1 MANDKEDDNL
11 IGKSIKFEEFPS
23 EIMLEI
29 FSFLEIVDLIKCSQ
43 TSKRIR
49 FICYDK
55 SLWQRINLSEKR
67 VQTDF
72 LQKAI
77 HLDCKCLNLN
87 EAKIIGTL
95 RLQNKSQLT
104 YLDLSGCTAE
114 SQSVFEELLKSC
126 HSLQTLSITQ
136 DINLDVMFQL
146 TAQNGKMLEI
156 LYFLCGSR
164 SRFQL
169 FYIEYIKENCSE
181 LKELHFWN
189 GVNLFESDGNICYHC
204 GINDDAFDYLANNI
218 SPEIEKLSFGY
229 GGFDDQHVKTLVSRC
244 TKLKE
249 LRLMANTNIINDSVT
264 HIINHLKPTLEK
276 LVLVEWRSNRNDF
289 RKLYQLKS
297 MPKLKKLDFTF
308 TTQDKSVI
316 SDLRNQLPDVSV
328 NGYPPMS
335 KLVKPEICCTKF
347 SLT

>member
-1 MANDKEDDNL
+1 MANDKEYDNL

-49 FICYDK
+49 IICYDK
-55 SLWQRINLSEKR
+55 SLWQRINLSKKR

-72 LQKAI
+72 LQKVI
-77 HLDCKCLNLN
+77 DHHCKCLKLN

-95 RLQNKSQLT
+95 RLENKSHLT

-126 HSLQTLSITQ
+126 HSLQTLSFTQ

-249 LRLMANTNIINDSVT
+249 LRLLAYTNIRNDLIA
-264 HIINHLKPTLEK
+264 HIIDHLKLTLEK
-276 LVLVEWRSNRNDF
+276 LLIDDAGNDENDY
-289 RKLYQLKS
+289 RKLYELKS
-297 MPKLKKLDFTF
+297 MLKLKNLDFTYN
-308 TTQDKSVI
+308 TNDVNVI
-316 SDLRNQLPDVSV
+316 SELRNELPDVSV
-328 NGYPPMS
+328 NGYPP
-335 KLVKPEICCTKF
+335 
-347 SLT
+347 LTSEEEKS